1 VAQTQDGGQH
11 WQDLPD
17 LALDN
22 PDASV
27 AGLALNRKLLVLAH
41 NSLPDSRSV
50 LDLSLSQDGIEWPV
64 TQTLERQEMPSEFS
78 YPAVAWA
85 DNSLWVSYTDQ
96 RRAIAWQRFNFQV
109 SAPKKSP

>member
-1 VAQTQDGGQH
+1 
-11 WQDLPD
+11 
-17 LALDN
+17 
-22 PDASV
+22 
-27 AGLALNRKLLVLAH
+27 LNRKLLVLAH

-64 TQTLERQEMPSEFS
+64 TQTLERQEVPSEFS

-96 RRAIAWQRFNFQV
+96 RRAIAWQRFNFQA
-109 SAPKKSP
+109 SASKKSP